1 MSGPKRPHDRVAVT
15 DMKKDFQD
23 CLNNK
28 VGGVRYKSYHTHFI
42 NLIQVGFKGFA
53 IPADKQSTKVP
64 FTYKG
69 KQYELSHG
77 KIFCIVAIF
86 ISSFRFSGYISSY

>member
-28 VGGVRYKSYHTHFI
+28 VGGVRY
-42 NLIQVGFKGFA
+42 
-53 IPADKQSTKVP
+53 
-64 FTYKG
+64 
-69 KQYELSHG
+69 
-77 KIFCIVAIF
+77 
-86 ISSFRFSGYISSY
+86 